1 MKDKNTFKWIYAR
14 SKSSLFQIVL
24 LAVMRSAVTVLG
36 VSFALVSRH
45 VIDAAV
51 AGDGDLLLKNSL
63 ILFAIIAAQILIRLL
78 GQGLETQTTAKLSM
92 RLRGE
97 LFTSILTR
105 DYQVLGKYHSG
116 DLLTRITNDS
126 DIVSGGI
133 VSLLPSVLALL
144 VGLSYALYSLMRL
157 DTHFAAIFLVGGIFL
172 LIAIS
177 AFRGVMK
184 KLHKKVQEA
193 ESKVRS
199 FFQESLGSI
208 LMIKVFGIEKSVGKK
223 GADLQY
229 GSYKAQ
235 MKRRN
240 LTLVAS
246 SGLAFIFSMGSL
258 YALVHSAYR
267 LYIGTISFGTLTAI
281 IQLVNQIQSPF
292 AGLSGVLPQFY
303 AILASAER
311 IIEIQDIPEEQLRE
325 PFVDP
330 KRDYKKLKALS
341 FENVSFGYGRDII
354 LDNASLEI
362 EKGDFAV
369 IAGISGIGKST
380 LIKLLLGVIS
390 PDSGKINLLYED
402 GFTSAGKHTRP
413 FFSYVPQGNLL
424 LSGTIRDTVSAV
436 NPAASDAEIMK
447 AAKLCCAADF
457 IRELP
462 DGLDTHIGEKGF
474 GLSEGQVQRLAIM
487 RAVLS
492 DAPILLLDEATS
504 ALDEG
509 TEAKFLENLK
519 QLKDKTCIIIS
530 HKHAA
535 FEICNKKIYI
545 EDKKIRTEEM
555 LK

>member
-1 MKDKNTFKWIYAR
+1 MITVKDKNTFKWIYAR

-36 VSFALVSRH
+36 VSFALVSRY

-51 AGDGDLLLKNSL
+51 AGDGDLLLKNSI
-63 ILFAIIAAQILIRLL
+63 ILFAIIAAQILIKLL

-97 LFTSILTR
+97 LFSSILTR
-105 DYQVLGKYHSG
+105 DYQALGKYHSG

-157 DTHFAAIFLVGGIFL
+157 DTHFAVIFLVGGIFL
-172 LIAIS
+172 LVVIS
-177 AFRGVMK
+177 AFRGIMK

-208 LMIKVFGIEKSVGKK
+208 LMVKVFGIEKSVGKK

-235 MKRRN
+235 MRRRN
-240 LTLVAS
+240 LTLVAA

-267 LYIGTISFGTLTAI
+267 LYVGTISFGTLTAI

-303 AILASAER
+303 AILASSER

-330 KRDYKKLKALS
+330 ERDYKKLKALS

-354 LDNASLEI
+354 LDNASLRI

-369 IAGISGIGKST
+369 VAGISGIGKST

-390 PDSGKINLLYED
+390 PESGKINLLYED
-402 GFTSAGKHTRP
+402 GCTSAGKHTRP

-424 LSGTIRDTVSAV
+424 LSGTIRETVSAV
-436 NPAASDAEIMK
+436 NQTASDAEIMK
-447 AAKLCCAADF
+447 AAELCCAADF

-462 DGLDTHIGEKGF
+462 DGLDTYIGEKGF

-504 ALDEG
+504 ALDEA

-545 EDKKIRTEEM
+545 EDKKIRTE
-555 LK
+555 